1 MNIRKGDIVQI
12 KAEPNVQGCVSGF
25 RFYKRSISNRP
36 IHTVRFRWK
45 GRDGYYVA
53 WALRVVRRAA

>member
-1 MNIRKGDIVQI
+1 LKI